1 MAITLGSTRT
11 QLNGATPVTVVA
23 APAASTVRVVLAIR
37 LNNTDTAAITPSLT
51 KDISGTAVQAE
62 KEIGLAVGDTWRPV
76 NKEKGYMFLTATT
89 HSLLMVLG
97 GAAATANP
105 YCVAEWL
112 DRT

>member
-37 LNNTDTAAITPSLT
+37 LNNTDTAAITPSLS
-51 KDISGTAVQAE
+51 KDISATAVQVA
-62 KEIGLAVGDTWRPV
+62 KEPGLAVDDTWIPV
-76 NKEKGYMFLTATT
+76 SRDKPMFLSATT
-89 HSLLMVLG
+89 ESLKMVLS
-97 GAAATANP
+97 GAAATVNP